1 MGNYVIIRSSP
12 SGVWFGQLVESER
25 QKYTLKNARR
35 VWSWEGAA
43 SCTGLAKKGPT
54 GGKICAP
61 VDVVVHEVCECI
73 TATPE
78 AISAFAKIET
88 WE

>member
-1 MGNYVIIRSSP
+1 MGSFVIVRSSP
-12 SGVWFGQLVESER
+12 SGVWFGQLVESAFQE
-25 QKYTLKNARR
+25 YTLINARR

-43 SCTGLAKKGPT
+43 SCSGLAAKGPT

-73 TATPE
+73 TASAE
-78 AISAFAKIET
+78 AISAFAKIT
-88 WE
+88 AWE